1 MKILTAAQ
9 IREADAYTI
18 KNEPISSIKLMDRA
32 ADELVNW
39 LIVHIKIFTRFEYTF
54 FCGVGNNG
62 GDALVMARIF
72 KERKFRA
79 KIYIVESSK
88 NYSPE
93 FEFNLK
99 RLEEV
104 NITPIFLTEENTN
117 FELHE
122 NTVIIDA
129 IFGTGLSKP
138 VTGFVAEIIKK
149 INTKEQEIISIDIPS
164 GLYADS
170 NIQNKSEAIIRAT
183 RTLSLQQPKLA
194 FFYPENHQFVGDFNI
209 IDIRLHPAFLKE
221 VSTNYFYTT
230 YSEIR
235 YLVKRRTKFAHKGT
249 FGHALLICGSK
260 GKMGAAVLAAKSCMK
275 TGTGLTTALIPEIG
289 LNVLQIA
296 V

>member
-32 ADELVNW
+32 ADELVTW

-104 NITPIFLTEENTN
+104 NITPIFLTE
-117 FELHE
+117 
-122 NTVIIDA
+122 
-129 IFGTGLSKP
+129 
-138 VTGFVAEIIKK
+138 
-149 INTKEQEIISIDIPS
+149 
-164 GLYADS
+164 
-170 NIQNKSEAIIRAT
+170 
-183 RTLSLQQPKLA
+183 
-194 FFYPENHQFVGDFNI
+194 
-209 IDIRLHPAFLKE
+209 
-221 VSTNYFYTT
+221 
-230 YSEIR
+230 
-235 YLVKRRTKFAHKGT
+235 
-249 FGHALLICGSK
+249 
-260 GKMGAAVLAAKSCMK
+260 
-275 TGTGLTTALIPEIG
+275 
-289 LNVLQIA
+289 
-296 V
+296 